1 MKTIITTAA
10 MFLLISGGVLYAQ
23 SNTDKPAQ
31 TTPDATQTQGSS
43 AQGTSAWPQSTGTA
57 GSSRDQRSNTGV
69 VKPQTADSTSGTSR
83 SETTTQTQGSSAQGT
98 SAWPLA
104 TGTAGSTIPV
114 QENADSATM
123 ENKGS
128 SAVSTPAEPKRKD
141 SKKRKNKNK
150 NSAEAENP

>member
-1 MKTIITTAA
+1 MKTIIISAA
-10 MFLLISGGVLYAQ
+10 MFLLISGGMLHAQ

-31 TTPDATQTQGSS
+31 TSPDATQTQGSS

-57 GSSRDQRSNTGV
+57 GSSRDQQSNTGV
-69 VKPQTADSTSGTSR
+69 VKSETADSTSGTSH

-114 QENADSATM
+114 QESADSATI
-123 ENKGS
+123 ENKGASAQS
-128 SAVSTPAEPKRKD
+128 SPAEPKQKV
-141 SKKRKNKNK
+141 SKKRKNKN
-150 NSAEAENP
+150 SADSRTP